1 MVSVGKPNRTGTKP
15 LTDANGRRA
24 GAHRTQRV
32 RSVPAQSQS
41 PPK

>member
-24 GAHRTQRV
+24 GAHRTQ
-32 RSVPAQSQS
+32 SVPAQSQS